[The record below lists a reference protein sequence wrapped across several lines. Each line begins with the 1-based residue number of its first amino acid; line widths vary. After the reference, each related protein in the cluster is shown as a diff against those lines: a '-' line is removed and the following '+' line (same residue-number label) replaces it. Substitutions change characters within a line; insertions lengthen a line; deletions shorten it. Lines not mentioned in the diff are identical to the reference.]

1 MNLSK
6 NESDEQDVDLD
17 KDCWKIIDEYFGQ
30 TKNIT
35 LMNHQLE
42 SFNDFIS
49 IKIPD
54 IVKQYNPINVYH
66 EYSEQHNMYKKEI
79 IIHFNDVYISKPT
92 IHENNGSTKVMF
104 PTEAR
109 LRNFTYA
116 SPIFVDIKITIINKM
131 GENLHIID
139 KKEKEL
145 KKISIGKIP
154 IMVQSSYC
162 NLKDEKI
169 DISIHSE
176 CKYDYGGYFI
186 INGSEKV
193 LICQE
198 RQAENK
204 AYAFKNIKQNTK
216 YSHIVEMKSVN
227 SEKISPAKT
236 INVKLTSKQ
245 GDTGRLIKASIPH
258 IRQDIPLFILF
269 RCIGIESDKEII
281 KYILLDDNIKN
292 KSDYIDLLRP
302 SIEEASNIQTQNL
315 AQEYLLKYLNIL
327 GNPKEIKLDND
338 QKIKYLVDV
347 LKSEMFPHVGKN
359 FMKKGLSLGYMV
371 KKLLDLYLDKIPQDD
386 RDSYINKRID
396 TPGVLMANI
405 FRQYFTKLIKDMR
418 NCIMKEL
425 NSGPWKVTNK
435 LEDLINIT
443 NIYKIIKSTTID
455 VGMKYSLATGN
466 WGIKNISKKVGVAQV
481 LSRLSYNSTLSHCR
495 RINTPIEKTG
505 KLVPPRKLHATS
517 WGYICP
523 SETPEGGAIGVVK
536 NLSLMS
542 DITIF
547 TSTNSILSCLNNL
560 DIFKVEDITIDD
572 IFGKAKIF
580 VNGEWVAVS
589 DNIYEVYSELIDY
602 RRQGV
607 INPFCSICISYTN
620 MELNIYSD
628 GGRLIRPLLLV
639 KDNNLLIKR
648 CHINLIEQN
657 KYKWNNLILG
667 NLCNPDLEHD
677 SLIEYI
683 DPQESDNCLIAAN
696 AKNLKSNK
704 LNHHI
709 YHYTH
714 CEIHQ
719 SLILGVLAASIP
731 CSDRNQS
738 PRNTYQSA
746 MGKQAMGIYCT
757 NFNSRMDTLAH
768 ILHYPMS
775 PIVNTRNM
783 KYLNSKYTP
792 NGLMAI
798 VAIATYSGYN
808 QEDSIIMNKSAVE
821 RGLFQS
827 TFYRSYKDE
836 EKKNQING
844 VEEKFCKPNAY
855 NTKGLK
861 PGKYN
866 NLDDNGFSIVNSYMD
881 GGDIIIGKVVP
892 AKDKKLN
899 SNDIKKYRDNSTSL
913 RSNESGRID
922 KVYQNRNGD
931 GYRFCKIRVRSNRI
945 PQIGDK
951 FSSRHG
957 QKGTVG
963 MVYPQEDMPFS
974 RDGIVP
980 DLIINPHAIPS
991 RMTIGQL
998 IECIMGKA
1006 CTQLGLNGDGT
1017 PFTGITVNSIGN
1029 ILEDKCQMERSG
1041 NEILY
1046 SGLYGKQLDCKIF
1059 MGPTY
1064 YQRLKHMVDDKIHSR
1079 STGPLV
1085 LLTRQPAE
1093 GRSRDGGL
1101 RFGEMERDCMIA
1113 HGASEFLKERL
1124 LDMSDHYKVYICK
1137 KTGMISA
1144 VNYEKNIFN
1153 SFNNNTTEF
1162 SEIRIP
1168 YAYKLLIQELET
1180 MSICSRLLTV

>member
-1 MNLSK
+1 MSLSENNK
-6 NESDEQDVDLD
+6 IEEEINLD
-17 KDCWKIIDEYFGQ
+17 KDCWNIIDNFFEYK
-30 TKNIT
+30 KNNPLIK
-35 LMNHQLE
+35 HQIE

-49 IKIPD
+49 VKIPD
-54 IVKQYNPINVYH
+54 IIQQYNSITIYNDYC
-66 EYSEQHNMYKKEI
+66 EDHNCYKKEVI
-79 IIHFNDVYISKPT
+79 VDFNNVYISKPT
-92 IHENNGSTKVMF
+92 IHENNGSTKVMY
-104 PTEAR
+104 PSEAR

-116 SPIFVDIKITIINKM
+116 SPIFVDINIVFITKRGDNLNII
-131 GENLHIID
+131 ER
-139 KKEKEL
+139 KEKEL
-145 KKISIGKIP
+145 RKISIGKIP
-154 IMVQSSYC
+154 IMVQSAYC
-162 NLKDEKI
+162 VLNDEKVNL
-169 DISIHSE
+169 STHSE
-176 CKYDYGGYFI
+176 CNCDFGGYFI

-193 LICQE
+193 LISQE

-216 YSHIVEMKSVN
+216 YSHTVEMKSVV

-236 INVKLTSKQ
+236 INVKITSKS
-245 GDTGRLIKASIPH
+245 GDYGRQIKVSIPH

-269 RCIGIESDKEII
+269 RALGIESDKEII
-281 KYILLDDNIKN
+281 KYILLDDKINNSEYLNVLK
-292 KSDYIDLLRP
+292 P
-302 SIEEASNIQTQNL
+302 SIEEASNIQTQSL

-338 QKIKYLVDV
+338 QKIKYLKDI
-347 LKSEMFPHVGKN
+347 LKTDTIPHVGDN
-359 FMKKGLSLGYMV
+359 FIKKAYILGYMV
-371 KKLLDLYLDKIPQDD
+371 KKLLDLYLDKINQDD
-386 RDSYINKRID
+386 RDSYINKRIE
-396 TPGVLMANI
+396 TPGVLLSNI

-418 NCIMKEL
+418 NSIMKEL
-425 NSGPWKVTNK
+425 NCGPWKASNK
-435 LEDLINIT
+435 IEDLINLT

-481 LSRLSYNSTLSHCR
+481 LSRLSYSSTLSHCR

-523 SETPEGGAIGVVK
+523 SETPEGGAVGVVK

-542 DITIF
+542 HITIF
-547 TSTNSILSCLNNL
+547 SSTESIISCLENL
-560 DIFKVEDITIDD
+560 KIIKLEDLCLNDVFNKV
-572 IFGKAKIF
+572 KIF
-580 VNGEWVAVS
+580 INGDWYGVC
-589 DNIYEVYSELIDY
+589 DNMLVIYNSLIDY
-602 RRQGV
+602 RRQCI
-607 INPFCSICISYTN
+607 INPFCSICINYN
-620 MELNIYSD
+620 LMEINIYTD
-628 GGRLIRPLLLV
+628 GGRLVRPLLIV
-639 KDNNLLIKR
+639 ENNKLLLNNKHIKLLKENKYNWK
-648 CHINLIEQN
+648 NLIC
-657 KYKWNNLILG
+657 G
-667 NLCNPDLEHD
+667 NLFENNIEPHHG
-677 SLIEYI
+677 LIEYL
-683 DPQESDNCLIAAN
+683 DAQETNNSLIAPN
-696 AKNLKSNK
+696 YKCLSNSESS
-704 LNHHI
+704 NHI
-709 YHYTH
+709 YRYTH

-746 MGKQAMGIYCT
+746 MGKQAMGIYAT
-757 NFNSRMDTLAH
+757 NFRSRMDTLAH
-768 ILHYPMS
+768 ILHHPMI

-783 KYLNSKYTP
+783 KYLNSKSTP

-808 QEDSIIMNKSAVE
+808 QEDSIIMNKSAIE

-844 VEEKFCKPNAY
+844 VEEKFCKPNNH
-855 NTKGLK
+855 NTKGMK
-861 PGKYN
+861 PGSYD
-866 NLDDNGFSIVNSYMD
+866 NLDEDGFAIPNRHMN
-881 GGDIIIGKVVP
+881 GGDIIIGKVIP
-892 AKDKKLN
+892 SKDKRN
-899 SNDIKKYRDNSTSL
+899 NTIDIKKYRDNSTSL
-913 RSNESGRID
+913 RSNESGIID
-922 KVYQNRNGD
+922 KVYQNRNGE

-963 MVYPQEDMPFS
+963 IVYNQEDMPYS
-974 RDGIVP
+974 KDGIVP

-1006 CTQLGLNGDGT
+1006 CTHLGLTGDGT
-1017 PFTGITVNSIGN
+1017 PFSGIKVNNIGD
-1029 ILEDKCQMERSG
+1029 ILENKCNMDRSG

-1046 SGLYGKQLDCKIF
+1046 SGLNGKQLDCKIF

-1153 SFNNNTTEF
+1153 SFNSNTTEF